1 MIRLRNADRS
11 RGSPAGRFFAKCK
24 TAVVPLIV
32 LLPAICSDQSC
43 GTQSDGPKD
52 TPTPDLQDPVVG
64 MRDRVVQAVRGEAN
78 RLSFRCFENSRNIEA
93 PPGSFSDQLKLS
105 IARWKVSR
113 HLTGFD
119 ASCLEN
125 QSKEKF
131 VRGVVSPDR
140 V

>member
-43 GTQSDGPKD
+43 GTQSDAPKD

-64 MRDRVVQAVRGEAN
+64 MRDRVVQAVRGEIGPFLQRVYNA
-78 RLSFRCFENSRNIEA
+78 FVKFT
-93 PPGSFSDQLKLS
+93 GSS
-105 IARWKVSR
+105 A
-113 HLTGFD
+113 
-119 ASCLEN
+119 
-125 QSKEKF
+125 
-131 VRGVVSPDR
+131 
-140 V
+140 